1 MVLDKRSSF
10 VFLFYLLPFVYIFRF
25 SLNAENLCPLDIAL
39 MTNNIPMARM
49 LLLQGARESPL
60 CEFSFSMKPQSRDS
74 LSACMYVCV
83 CLIDWSYLLSY
94 LFAAAFLSFFPSL
107 RVQENRIL
115 IISWS
120 GCLWTKSIH
129 TLCNTRDTEPVTAR
143 QSVKS
148 EETSQ
153 WSVRRLDIKI
163 NSQCIRACNH
173 TQAPITKKTSYKIA
187 CGFRPTNSQNE
198 SKIYFIHHSKNNDII
213 YHLREKSV
221 PWQV

>member
-1 MVLDKRSSF
+1 MPRTCVHLISHWWPTTFPWQGCCCYKAQGRVHCVSSVL
-10 VFLFYLLPFVYIFRF
+10 
-25 SLNAENLCPLDIAL
+25 
-39 MTNNIPMARM
+39 PMM
-49 LLLQGARESPL
+49 
-60 CEFSFSMKPQSRDS
+60 PQSRDS
-74 LSACMYVCV
+74 LSVCVCVCV

-94 LFAAAFLSFFPSL
+94 PFAAAFLSFFPSL
-107 RVQENRIL
+107 RVHENRIF

-153 WSVRRLDIKI
+153 WSVLRLDIKI

-187 CGFRPTNSQNE
+187 CGFRPINCQNE
-198 SKIYFIHHSKNNDII
+198 AKFYFIHHSKNNKGIF
-213 YHLREKSV
+213 HLREKSLQ
-221 PWQV
+221 WQV

>member
-1 MVLDKRSSF
+1 MLLGKRSSF
-10 VFLFYLLPFVYIFRF
+10 VFLFYLLPFVYIFFF

-60 CEFSFSMKPQSRDS
+60 CEFSFSHEASVEGFFV
-74 LSACMYVCV
+74 CVYVCV

-94 LFAAAFLSFFPSL
+94 PFAAAFLSFFPSL
-107 RVQENRIL
+107 RVHENRIL

-163 NSQCIRACNH
+163 NSQCIKACNH
-173 TQAPITKKTSYKIA
+173 TQASITKKTSYKIA

-198 SKIYFIHHSKNNDII
+198 SKIYFVHHSKNNDII
-213 YHLREKSV
+213 YHLRQKSLQS
-221 PWQV
+221 QV